1 MSPKGART
9 RVVLQEADVKTH
21 GKQFPLEGSSQD
33 QLGSE
38 PLATSGDQAEVS
50 WPSPRGVL
58 ADSRRPGSRG
68 VGVGPPL
75 GGRAGRPTSTP
86 AASCLHPRGKA
97 DPVVA

>member
-1 MSPKGART
+1 M
-9 RVVLQEADVKTH
+9 KTH

-58 ADSRRPGSRG
+58 ADSRRPGHGHGSRG